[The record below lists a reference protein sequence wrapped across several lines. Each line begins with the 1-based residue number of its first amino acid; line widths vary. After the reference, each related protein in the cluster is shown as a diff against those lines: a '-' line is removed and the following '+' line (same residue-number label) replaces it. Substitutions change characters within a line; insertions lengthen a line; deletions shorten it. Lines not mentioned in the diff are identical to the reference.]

1 MDAWYNMN
9 RVQQIIGRG
18 VRNLSHCS
26 LPFEERNVEIYL
38 HASMTGTP
46 EQECVDLYVYRMA
59 ERKAIQ
65 TGKVTR
71 LLKETAVDCIL
82 NIKQTNFTVENMLKV
97 SENQQVEMKLASGVT
112 IPFKIGD
119 KAYSETCDYMG
130 NCSFSCDNANSV
142 DE

>member
-1 MDAWYNMN
+1 
-9 RVQQIIGRG
+9 
-18 VRNLSHCS
+18 
-26 LPFEERNVEIYL
+26 
-38 HASMTGTP
+38 
-46 EQECVDLYVYRMA
+46 MA
-59 ERKAIQ
+59 ERKAIRPE
-65 TGKVTR
+65 R

-82 NIKQTNFTVENMLKV
+82 NIKQTNFTVENMLR

-142 DE
+142 DEVTL

>member
-1 MDAWYNMN
+1 
-9 RVQQIIGRG
+9 
-18 VRNLSHCS
+18 
-26 LPFEERNVEIYL
+26 
-38 HASMTGTP
+38 
-46 EQECVDLYVYRMA
+46 MA

-71 LLKETAVDCIL
+71 LLKETAVDCIKHKADKL
-82 NIKQTNFTVENMLKV
+82 YGGKYVKV

-142 DE
+142 DESNLITSTYSLDFIKTNNDIIGKR